1 MLWFCKPDPAHR
13 THHLH
18 LVPTGSPRFRAEL
31 AFRDYL
37 RAHPDVA
44 QDYAMLKRRLA
55 AQFEDD
61 REAYTEAKADFI
73 RDVLDRAGGDEAS

>member
-1 MLWFCKPDPAHR
+1 
-13 THHLH
+13 
-18 LVPTGSPRFRAEL
+18 LVPTGSPRFQAEL

-44 QDYAMLKRRLA
+44 QNYVTLKRRLA
-55 AQFEDD
+55 TQFEND

-73 RDVLDRAGGDEAS
+73 RDVLDRTAGDEAA